1 MTKEY
6 LKIARE
12 NGKNMKVDT
21 TEAELI
27 FTNDGVKEAWLE
39 IQRIKQMIA
48 EEQVKA
54 AAEVAARHQTE
65 LDEAVTNYALLVSL
79 CR

>member
-12 NGKNMKVDT
+12 NGKNLDTDT

-27 FTNDGVKEAWLE
+27 FNNDGVKDAWLE
-39 IQRIKQMIA
+39 IQRIKKRIA
-48 EEQVKA
+48 EEQVQA
-54 AAEVAARHQTE
+54 AADVAAKHQAE
-65 LDEAVTNYALLVSL
+65 LDEAITNYALLISL